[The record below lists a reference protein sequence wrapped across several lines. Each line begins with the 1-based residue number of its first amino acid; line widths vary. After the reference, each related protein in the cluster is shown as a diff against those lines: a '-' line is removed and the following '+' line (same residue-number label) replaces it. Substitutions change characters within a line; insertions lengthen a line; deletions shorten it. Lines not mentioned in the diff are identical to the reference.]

1 MKKPLRTYTY
11 TERDCPACGGSEAEL
26 IKTISKAR
34 QGMKYEHYLEAHL
47 CVCKECGFLFANPA
61 VTQEELAEYYGDMLS
76 VYESE
81 SSYSVAKRLELITR
95 YAREGGIIAEIG
107 ANEQGVFKEQ
117 LENRFD
123 QYVSVDINSSYNN
136 SYDTIKSLKSGI
148 DMLVSYC
155 VLEHIRDL
163 EGFLSDCYARVKPEG
178 VYIIEVP
185 DAAKYYK
192 EAHPLELAEHLNH
205 FIPES
210 LTRLMC
216 RAGFELLEIS
226 RTHASRDCTFAGV
239 YKKKRIR
246 QETSP
251 AAPFDYVIGKS
262 LLVEGIATIEHNRE
276 RFRSTVCRL
285 HEMMENGG
293 NRTGTVFWCANEM
306 LRKVIDHFL
315 EVYGTFDALIIDEDV
330 RKKAFYLDYSAK
342 TSKEVW
348 ESGKLAMAEVLIIC
362 SDCRVESITKT
373 LKERYTKCY
382 EALLI
387 YFIDEEWNLHLYQKQ
402 GPEQLQE
409 EFRRTAKN
417 KCIYRNGEET

>member
-1 MKKPLRTYTY
+1 MSAKSA
-11 TERDCPACGGSEAEL
+11 DSCSQ
-26 IKTISKAR
+26 I
-34 QGMKYEHYLEAHL
+34 
-47 CVCKECGFLFANPA
+47 
-61 VTQEELAEYYGDMLS
+61 QEELAEYYGDMLS

-81 SSYSVAKRLELITR
+81 SSYSVAKRMELITK
-95 YAREGGIIAEIG
+95 YAKGGIIAEIG

-117 LENRFD
+117 LENHFD

-148 DMLVSYC
+148 DMLVGYC

-163 EGFLSDCYARVKPEG
+163 EGFLSDCYVRVKPEG
-178 VYIIEVP
+178 IYIIEVP
-185 DAAKYYK
+185 DATKYYK
-192 EAHPLELAEHLNH
+192 EAHPLELAEHINH
-205 FIPES
+205 FTPES

-226 RTHASRDCTFAGV
+226 RSHASRDFTFAGV

-262 LLVEGIATIEHNRE
+262 LLTEGLTTIEHNRE
-276 RFRSTVCRL
+276 RFRSIVCRL

-293 NRTGTVFWCANEM
+293 NRTRTVFWCANEM
-306 LRKVIDHFL
+306 LRKVIDRFL
-315 EVYGTFDALIIDEDV
+315 EVYGTFDACIIDEDR

-342 TSKEVW
+342 TSKEAW
-348 ESGKLAMAEVLIIC
+348 ESGELAMAEILIIC

-387 YFIDEEWNLHLYQKQ
+387 YFIDEEWNLHLCQKQ
-402 GPEQLQE
+402 GPEELPAE
-409 EFRRTAKN
+409 LHRTAKN
-417 KCIYRNGEET
+417 KGRDI